1 MTNTEQ
7 VVNLFIELCNIRA
20 QIYNV
25 PKIDI
30 NNEFIQLFRKEIN
43 KVFKEEN

>member
-7 VVNLFIELCNIRA
+7 VTNLFIELWNIRA
-20 QIYNV
+20 QIFNV
-25 PKIDI
+25 PKLDV
-30 NNEFIQLFRKEIN
+30 NDEFIQLFKKEIN